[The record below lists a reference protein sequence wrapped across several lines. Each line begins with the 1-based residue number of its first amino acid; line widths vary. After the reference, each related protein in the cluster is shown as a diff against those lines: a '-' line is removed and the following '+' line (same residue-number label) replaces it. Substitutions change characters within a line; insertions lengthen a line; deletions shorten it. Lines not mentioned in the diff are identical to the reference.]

1 MVSQIYTM
9 DVIQYN
15 IKFFTPTCNIKVQ
28 CFVQEGI
35 SQKYARTAFFDDVS
49 KLLHGKN
56 NMYEARLAMNIKRC
70 TKSRIDLIVY
80 KKLFYNDLFVSK

>member
-1 MVSQIYTM
+1 MVSIAPGA
-9 DVIQYN
+9 
-15 IKFFTPTCNIKVQ
+15 PTCNIKVQ
-28 CFVQEGI
+28 CFVREGI